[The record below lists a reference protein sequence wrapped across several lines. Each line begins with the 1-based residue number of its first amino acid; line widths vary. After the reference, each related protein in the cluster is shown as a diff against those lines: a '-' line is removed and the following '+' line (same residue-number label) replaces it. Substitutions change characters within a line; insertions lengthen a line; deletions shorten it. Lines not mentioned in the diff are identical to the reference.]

1 MSGSQQNTHSTSH
14 MCDLLGDI
22 WDVSTHGTYPGKAR
36 VVPPLLAG
44 GGDETWPRS
53 DLKGIGDLTSSFASA
68 RRSSTSEKLKLAS
81 VMNWLTTDTNLS
93 PVC

>member
-1 MSGSQQNTHSTSH
+1 MSAHTAHALGRSGLF
-14 MCDLLGDI
+14 LLGN
-22 WDVSTHGTYPGKAR
+22 
-36 VVPPLLAG
+36 
-44 GGDETWPRS
+44 ETLPRS